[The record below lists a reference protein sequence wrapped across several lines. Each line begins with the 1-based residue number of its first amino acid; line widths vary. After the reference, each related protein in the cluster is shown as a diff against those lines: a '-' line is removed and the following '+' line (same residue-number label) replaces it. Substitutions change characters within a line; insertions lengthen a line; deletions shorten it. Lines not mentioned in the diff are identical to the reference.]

1 MVCVRTVPVRRGA
14 PRAPGPDRGFSL
26 VELIVAIVVVGVLSA
41 VAVVGVGRLTSQGTA
56 AACAASLDA
65 ARAAATTHFAMTG
78 TQASTFTDMES
89 SGALSMPDGAT
100 VDAGGL
106 TMSTDSWDLRLLA
119 GTPPTFVCGDTLPIS
134 GAVAHFDAANV
145 ASIDTATVCSNAVRW
160 TDRSGN
166 GNHLEAPSPSY
177 GIAWSATAQTG
188 RPAVTTT
195 GLSVLRNTSLTATE
209 GSVFV
214 VGSLTGGRNQRIL
227 SGWNNNWLLGW
238 WMGSRDLAYFEG
250 WLPSA
255 SVAADT
261 STRLYST
268 TIRPGVRS
276 TVWRDGTQIATST
289 AATAMPRG
297 LVVGGAYVQT
307 SEFSASAV
315 SEVLVYDRV
324 LSDTER
330 QQTERYLGAKWGLT
344 VAGTESAT
352 MAPNPKAWFDATSA
366 TDLVETALTCAPAV
380 TAWRSSTGSRV
391 LAPRVGAP
399 AGTYDPVG
407 FAGRPAVVTSG
418 INNLV
423 DPGMSLPGD
432 ATIAVVAR
440 PVGPAARILSSTGNN
455 WLLGW
460 WAGRERVAHF
470 DSWLTNAGLAPAA
483 SGAHLYTAVIDR
495 GVLAEVFADGAFVV
509 SSTSATTTPVG
520 LSVGGWGSSEFTAA
534 AVAEVVVFDRVLTV
548 DERRTLE
555 AYLAAKWGL
564 TLA

>member
-1 MVCVRTVPVRRGA
+1 MPCR
-14 PRAPGPDRGFSL
+14 DHGFSL
-26 VELIVAIVVVGVLSA
+26 VELVVAVVVVSVLSA

-56 AACAASLDA
+56 AACSASADA
-65 ARAAATTHFAMTG
+65 ARAAATTHFAMIGAHAT
-78 TQASTFTDMES
+78 TFTDLES
-89 SGALSMPDGAT
+89 SGAMGLPEGAAI
-100 VDAGGL
+100 DAGGL
-106 TMSTDSWDLRLLA
+106 TMSTDSWDLRLLSGA
-119 GTPPTFVCGDTLPIS
+119 PPTFVCGDSLPIS
-134 GAVAHFDAANV
+134 GAVAHFDAANA
-145 ASIDTATVCSNAVRW
+145 ASIDSATLCSNAVRW

-177 GIAWSATAQTG
+177 GIAWSATAQGG

-195 GLSVLRNTSLTATE
+195 GSSVLRNTSLTANE
-209 GSVFV
+209 GSIFV
-214 VGSLTGGRNQRIL
+214 VASLTGGRNQRIL

-238 WMGSRDLAYFEG
+238 WMGWRDVAYFEG
-250 WLPSA
+250 WLPST

-261 STRLYST
+261 STRLYSA
-268 TIRPGVRS
+268 TILPGVRS
-276 TVWRDGTQIATST
+276 TVWRDGTQLATSAT
-289 AATAMPRG
+289 ATAMPRG

-315 SEVLVYDRV
+315 SEVLVYDRA
-324 LSDTER
+324 LTDTER

-344 VAGTESAT
+344 VAGTEPAA
-352 MAPNPKAWFDATSA
+352 MAPNPSAWFDATSE

-391 LAPRVGAP
+391 LAPHLGSP
-399 AGTYDPVG
+399 AGVYDPEG

-418 INNLV
+418 TNNLV
-423 DPGMSLPGD
+423 DPGLSLPGD
-432 ATIAVVAR
+432 ATIAVVAL
-440 PVGPAARILSSTGNN
+440 PIGQASRILSSTGNN

-470 DSWLTNAGLAPAA
+470 DSWLTNAGGAPAA
-483 SGAHLYTAVIDR
+483 SGAHLYTAAIDR
-495 GVLAEVFADGAFVV
+495 GVRAEVFGDGALVV

-520 LSVGGWGSSEFTAA
+520 LSIGGWAASEFTAA

-548 DERRTLE
+548 EERRTLE

-564 TLA
+564 SLA